1 MANVTFPFPFP
12 QHLVT
17 LVPEMF
23 VAVAAMFIL
32 IWDLFLPEK
41 RKVWSG
47 YLTIVVCVVAAFL
60 VTQVAS
66 DKSLVAFYGFFVLDP
81 FAAFAKVLIL
91 MATAVAAILSIDYM
105 RGEAHTGEY
114 YVLMLFAALG
124 MMLMASSNTFI
135 MLYLGLELMA
145 LCVYVLVGYQRE
157 VLRSG
162 EAALKYFV
170 LGSLA
175 SCLLLYGIQCNHF
188 KEAGVQS

>member
-12 QHLVT
+12 EHLAT

-47 YLTIVVCVVAAFL
+47 YLTIVVCIVAAFL

-81 FAAFAKVLIL
+81 FAAFAKLLIL

-114 YVLMLFAALG
+114 YVLMLFATLG
-124 MMLMASSNTFI
+124 MMLMAGGV
-135 MLYLGLELMA
+135 GLLIVF
-145 LCVYVLVGYQRE
+145 L
-157 VLRSG
+157 
-162 EAALKYFV
+162 
-170 LGSLA
+170 
-175 SCLLLYGIQCNHF
+175 
-188 KEAGVQS
+188 